1 MIIFHGSNQIISV
14 PLPGIGKVHNDY
26 GRGFYCTEDMELAK
40 EWACPGERDGFVNA
54 YRLEEAGM
62 SCLNL
67 SGEGYNVLNWL
78 AVLLENRVFE
88 LSFPIAMQGKKY
100 ILDSFLPA
108 YKDYDL
114 IRGYRADDSYFS
126 FARAFLNNTITLEQ
140 LSLAMRL
147 GNLGEQVVLKSAA
160 AFDAVWKENTIYVQ
174 ASVYHVKRV
183 NRDRQARDEYLNML
197 AQPHNGVYLSQ
208 IVNEKWT
215 NDDPRL

>member
-1 MIIFHGSNQIISV
+1 MILYHGSNQIVSV
-14 PLPGIGKVHNDY
+14 PLLGVGKVHNDY

-40 EWACPGERDGFVNA
+40 EWACPGGRDGFVNS
-54 YRLEEAGM
+54 YLLEGAGL

-88 LSFPIAMQGKKY
+88 LPFPIAAQGKKY
-100 ILDSFLPA
+100 ILDSFLPD
-108 YKDYDL
+108 YKSYDL

-197 AQPHNGVYLSQ
+197 SQPQNGVYLSQ